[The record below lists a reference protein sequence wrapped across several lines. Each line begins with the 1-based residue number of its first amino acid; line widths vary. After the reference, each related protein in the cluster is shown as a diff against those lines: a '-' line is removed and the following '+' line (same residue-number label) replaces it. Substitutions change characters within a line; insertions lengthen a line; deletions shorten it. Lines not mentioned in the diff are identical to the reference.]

1 MGIITSLVRTKG
13 KCRLWGPLC
22 LSQHASTL
30 AWGMRVPLGGDVSGS
45 PPASPVEQVRTS
57 LTTVMQFV
65 TSRIGHAG
73 MIVTDDIPGLTPPS

>member
-13 KCRLWGPLC
+13 KCRLRGPPC
-22 LSQHASTL
+22 LSQHASTS

-45 PPASPVEQVRTS
+45 PPVSPVEQVRTS
-57 LTTVMQFV
+57 LTAVIQFV